1 MSLSRQDIH
10 YLGDELEA
18 RLRRLLGVDGADAVV
33 TEFAVKHL
41 RERGYNVAPANSKWE
56 KKKDFMR
63 RLGLTHH
70 ESVNRDVQLWKKRGG
85 TVEVQRSPTGYLREI
100 LSNPAFDEF
109 CQRHI
114 KLTTN

>member
-1 MSLSRQDIH
+1 MNLSPADIRRI
-10 YLGDELEA
+10 GDEIDV
-18 RLRRLLGVDGADAVV
+18 RLRALLGVTGTEACV

-41 RERGYNVAPANSKWE
+41 RERAYHVAPPHAQWE

-70 ESVNRDVQLWKKRGG
+70 ESVNRDVTLWKKRGG
-85 TVEVQRSPTGYLREI
+85 TVEVQTSPRGYLREI

-109 CQRHI
+109 CQRH
-114 KLTTN
+114 KK